1 MRKSEI
7 LFDAVTNVREDLVEG
22 AQRFSFARARE
33 RRLRRLIPTAAG
45 LVLVAGLGIFLA
57 AGGLRMGAG
66 MGADNGAG
74 SSTAGGSDGGS
85 WDGGAEN
92 GALADSP
99 EGPTFTDAAGPILP
113 LTLGEE
119 NEAITA
125 ERTVELDFD
134 GWGAKRDLWEDHWR
148 VGVTD
153 RYVLTNT
160 AETDQTVTLLYP
172 MAGDLGELDLP
183 EITVDGQTA
192 ETALLV
198 GGNAGLGR
206 NAGDWDWAALLADA
220 GYLADALDGPKDLSG
235 ISAVVYTVSDQRGPG
250 RYSGETLALT
260 VSYDPEETTVL
271 QYGFHGM
278 RYERGDR
285 VQYTASGFVDSP
297 DGDWLLI
304 VLGEDIEDPR
314 LQGYK
319 DGGCEAG
326 EELSEVTGT
335 LSRRVVALGELL
347 PRLAED
353 YLSGMTGNVSPR
365 RWDTAE
371 AFSTAAVTDRL
382 WEDGNILER
391 LEDRFSQ
398 CRLAD
403 RVVWLAVQTTIPAG
417 GRIEVEAA
425 YTQAA
430 SLNYG
435 PPDMDNKNW
444 AGYSL
449 LPRAGSNL
457 TFTGQTA
464 RVVNLDSSQVWG
476 GNLHLGETELVE
488 ERYSLYTI
496 Q

>member
-113 LTLGEE
+113 LTLAEE
-119 NEAITA
+119 NEAIAA
-125 ERTVELDFD
+125 ERTVEIDFA
-134 GWGAKRDLWEDHWR
+134 GYGAESSFWFDSYR
-148 VGVTD
+148 VAVSD
-153 RYVLTNT
+153 RYTLTNS
-160 AETDQTVTLLYP
+160 ADTDQTVTLLYP
-172 MAGDLGELDLP
+172 MAGELGELELP
-183 EITVDGQTA
+183 AVTVDGERA
-192 ETALLV
+192 ETELAVGRPAEAGRIGGAEEWTALLEDSSY
-198 GGNAGLGR
+198 R
-206 NAGDWDWAALLADA
+206 
-220 GYLADALDGPKDLSG
+220 ADALDGPKDLSG

-326 EELSEVTGT
+326 EEQESVGGT
-335 LSRRVVALGELL
+335 LTRRV
-347 PRLAED
+347 
-353 YLSGMTGNVSPR
+353 T
-365 RWDTAE
+365 T
-371 AFSTAAVTDRL
+371 
-382 WEDGNILER
+382 
-391 LEDRFSQ
+391 LEDALRTVAADCWTGRTEQTGSQ
-398 CRLAD
+398 LPFEVFYAAAADSVLRDPQYLPLLDEFLFPQVWQQD
-403 RVVWLAVQTTIPAG
+403 RVVWTVCEVTIPAG
-417 GRIEVEAA
+417 GSVEVTTD
-425 YTQAA
+425 YTKAT
-430 SLNYG
+430 SLNFG
-435 PPDMDNKNW
+435 PGDMAYKDLC
-444 AGYSL
+444 GYEL
-449 LPRAGSNL
+449 LTLAGSNL